1 MRSDCEGSTTLEEK
15 GAEVFD
21 YSYGD
26 IVKSR
31 IQWFE
36 QLNGRTFAPKSV
48 TDVWSCWA
56 VPDHIPGAYGQ
67 KIQLESLPTS
77 DDKSGREEI
86 TPSSK
91 APIQD
96 GFGTGGKSVQFEV
109 NVGQHFEV
117 QQERRPTDPGSASRP
132 ADQESISRPP
142 LKSESCLEVQDS
154 IAGPDLKSWPGFDV
168 QQEGRPAD
176 PVSISGP
183 SLKSG
188 HGLLRSPL
196 LVSQTNKVSGPD
208 MTVNEMTEFI
218 KGQS

>member
-1 MRSDCEGSTTLEEK
+1 MKSDCEGSTTLEEK

-36 QLNGRTFAPKSV
+36 QLNGRTFAPKPV

-67 KIQLESLPTS
+67 KIQLESIPTS
-77 DDKSGREEI
+77 DDKSGGEGI
-86 TPSSK
+86 TPSLK

-96 GFGTGGKSVQFEV
+96 GFGAGGKSVQFEV

-154 IAGPDLKSWPGFDV
+154 IAGPALKSWSGLDV
-168 QQEGRPAD
+168 QQERRPAGS
-176 PVSISGP
+176 VSISGP
-183 SLKSG
+183 GLLKS
-188 HGLLRSPL
+188 PM
-196 LVSQTNKVSGPD
+196 LVDQVNKVSGPD

>member
-1 MRSDCEGSTTLEEK
+1 MKSDCDDSTTLEENE
-15 GAEVFD
+15 AEVLD

-26 IVKSR
+26 IVRSR

-36 QLNGRTFAPKSV
+36 QLKGQTFGPKPV

-56 VPDHIPGAYGQ
+56 VSDHIPGAYGQ
-67 KIQLESLPTS
+67 KIQLESTPTS

-154 IAGPDLKSWPGFDV
+154 IAGPALKSWSGLDV
-168 QQEGRPAD
+168 QQERRPAGS
-176 PVSISGP
+176 VSISGP
-183 SLKSG
+183 GLLKS
-188 HGLLRSPL
+188 PM
-196 LVSQTNKVSGPD
+196 LVDQVNKVSGPD
-208 MTVNEMTEFI
+208 MAVNEMTEFT